1 MLGFMH
7 LNNAYFG
14 LKCKE
19 KSQISVNWQ
28 IVEEKFKIS
37 FLDGVKNMI
46 RALSSNPKSSTSE
59 LQRDI
64 FHGVP
69 LEYEVL
75 DKEESEA
82 VE

>member
-37 FLDGVKNMI
+37 FLDGVKNIMK
-46 RALSSNPKSSTSE
+46 ALIFNPMSSTSE

-69 LEYEVL
+69 LEYEIF
-75 DKEESEA
+75 DK
-82 VE
+82 